1 MNISLDY
8 RNFRRDPVTNELSY
22 INPDDLRRSG
32 CYSAP
37 KRAKGMGLT
46 SEHKTWLWENWK
58 YNSNMTFNIIARKF
72 NIEFSDMKLKKVD
85 LDMMKRYRTLGGEI
99 NGLGSYLNNK
109 LLSTVTR
116 S

>member
-1 MNISLDY
+1 MKNSLDY
-8 RNFRRDPVTNELSY
+8 RNFWRDPVTNKLSY
-22 INPDDLRRSG
+22 IDSNDLRRSG

-46 SEHKTWLWENWK
+46 SEHKTWIWKTWK
-58 YNSNMTFNIIARKF
+58 YNSNMTFNLIARKF

-85 LDMMKRYRTLGGEI
+85 LDMMKRYRALGGEI
-99 NGLGSYLNNK
+99 TGLDSYLNNK
-109 LLSTVTR
+109 PLSTITG